1 MSEGGFVFLVI
12 LGVIALIVSAVVKSN
27 ITKNKKA
34 RYDAAVARGDKSA
47 ALSLGREYYA
57 SMRSDGK
64 LTIYDEQAIAND
76 ISTMK

>member
-1 MSEGGFVFLVI
+1 MSEGGFVFLVLLVI
-12 LGVIALIVSAVVKSN
+12 LAWVISAVVKSN
-27 ITKNKKA
+27 VTKNKKA
-34 RYDAAVARGDKSA
+34 KYDAALARGDKSA

-57 SMRSDGK
+57 SMRSDRK